1 MKFKDKLTIKSILVE
16 KQNLFV
22 NIISQVRSNIILFI
36 NIFETFVN
44 ILIKI

>member
-1 MKFKDKLTIKSILVE
+1 MKFKDKLAIKSILVE
-16 KQNLFV
+16 KQNLFL

-36 NIFETFVN
+36 NIFEIFVN